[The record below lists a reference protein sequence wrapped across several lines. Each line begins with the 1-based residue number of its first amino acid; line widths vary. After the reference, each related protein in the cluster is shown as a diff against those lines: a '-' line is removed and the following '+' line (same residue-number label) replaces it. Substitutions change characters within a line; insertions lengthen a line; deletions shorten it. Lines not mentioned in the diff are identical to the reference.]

1 MKIWMVML
9 CSFGLVVS
17 FGSSA
22 PSAGLQSFLIPADRP
37 EKVGNR
43 HRLESHATIHVDSFA
58 MADGKTYKETA
69 ETGSVDLIGTLTVV
83 AVASNGGASSVDIL
97 VDQCEMTTNGNPAAV
112 VQRGD
117 RLSIVKQIAVSNCI
131 VRLNGIEL
139 DQKPAFI
146 ITSFLPLC
154 EPDRTEHFAP
164 VAGLDV
170 RRTVGE
176 RWTINPAVF
185 TKYMKSYSPSAKE
198 GDYSGTGE
206 FTRITRTNGE
216 EWANVRLDMTSMA
229 PPPDKGPW
237 KTTGF
242 RVKTVMSLMMQ
253 LGDKPLKH
261 GGEINR
267 TQKTWMENDYNN
279 HGVLQHLLFNTA
291 SQYHAIYTF
300 TPLDADKATI
310 K

>member
-1 MKIWMVML
+1 MKTWMVML
-9 CSFGLVVS
+9 CSFGLVAS
-17 FGSSA
+17 FESSA
-22 PSAGLQSFLIPADRP
+22 QSADLQSFLIPADRP
-37 EKVGNR
+37 ETVGNR

-58 MADGKTYKETA
+58 MADGKTYKETS

-83 AVASNGGASSVDIL
+83 AVASNGGPSAVDIL
-97 VDQCEMTTNGNPAAV
+97 IDQCEMTTNGNPAAV
-112 VQRGD
+112 IQRGD
-117 RLSIVKQIAVSNCI
+117 RLSIVKQVAVSNCI
-131 VRLNGIEL
+131 VRLNGVEL

-154 EPDRTEHFAP
+154 EPDRTEHFAT

-176 RWTINPAVF
+176 RWTLNPAVF
-185 TKYMKSYSPSAKE
+185 VQYMKAYSPGAKE

-206 FTRITRTNGE
+206 FTGITRTNDE
-216 EWANVRLDMTSMA
+216 EWADVRLDMTSIA

-242 RVKTVMSLMMQ
+242 RAKRVVSLSIP
-253 LGDKPLKH
+253 LGDKPLKQ
-261 GGEINR
+261 GGEINQ
-267 TQKTWMENDYNN
+267 TQKIWMGNDYNN
-279 HGVLQHLLFNTA
+279 HGVLQHLLFNTV
-291 SQYHAIYTF
+291 SQYHAVYTF
-300 TPLDADKATI
+300 TPLEKFER